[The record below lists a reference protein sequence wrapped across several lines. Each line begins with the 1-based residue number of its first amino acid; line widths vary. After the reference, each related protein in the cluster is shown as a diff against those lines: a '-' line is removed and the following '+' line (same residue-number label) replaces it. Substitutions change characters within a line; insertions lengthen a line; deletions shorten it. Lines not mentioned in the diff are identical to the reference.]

1 MYLSD
6 NLMWKQW
13 TGLETD
19 EIQWIWGDVD
29 ILEVKVFSLVAFI
42 DPPILLVNC
51 KKTLTKILMK
61 Y

>member
-13 TGLETD
+13 TDLETD
-19 EIQWIWGDVD
+19 EIQWIWGEVD
-29 ILEVKVFSLVAFI
+29 ILKVKFFLLVAFI